1 MAVPVSNLMLYL
13 TKWLLPLCI
22 LLILQTTFACNQPP
36 PGGDGSCRCGM
47 KNVQTSKIV
56 GGQPA
61 NKHEYPW
68 MVALVARG
76 RNEPFCGGSL
86 ITERH
91 VLTAAHCMINKKD
104 GRIWD
109 AWIIQVLLFKHRT
122 DGSDLDYNPYDVS
135 NIENHDYR
143 PFVHYNDFSILTIDR
158 PVHPSFLMPVCL
170 PADTNKK
177 YEGQVATA
185 TGWGQLRLGG
195 PRPEV
200 LQEVDVTVTTN
211 KVCKAAY
218 PALRDSIQI
227 CAMAPGKDACK
238 ADSGGP
244 LIVEENGR
252 WTLVGVTSFG
262 DGCAKP
268 GKPGVYGRVTGV
280 MDWIREHTS
289 GACSSARQ
297 SFP

>member
-56 GGQPA
+56 GGHPA

-68 MVALVARG
+68 MVALVVRG
-76 RNEPFCGGSL
+76 RNKLIKPFCGGSL

-91 VLTAAHCMINKKD
+91 VLTAAHCVINKKD

-109 AWIIQVLLFKHRT
+109 AWTIQVLLFKHRT
-122 DGSDLDYNPYDVS
+122 DGSDLDYNRYNVS

-143 PFVHYNDFSILTIDR
+143 YNDISILTIDR

-170 PADTNKK
+170 PADPNKK

-185 TGWGQLRLGG
+185 TGWGRLRFRG
-195 PRPEV
+195 PHPDV
-200 LQEVDVTVTTN
+200 LMEVDLTVTTD
-211 KVCKAAY
+211 KVCKAEY
-218 PALRDSIQI
+218 PLIRDSIQM
-227 CAMAPGKDACK
+227 CAIAPGKSVCHG
-238 ADSGGP
+238 DSGGP

-252 WTLVGVTSFG
+252 WTLVGVASSG
-262 DGCAKP
+262 GECVKP
-268 GKPGVYGRVTGV
+268 GSPGVFVRVTGI
-280 MDWIREHTS
+280 MDWIKKHTS